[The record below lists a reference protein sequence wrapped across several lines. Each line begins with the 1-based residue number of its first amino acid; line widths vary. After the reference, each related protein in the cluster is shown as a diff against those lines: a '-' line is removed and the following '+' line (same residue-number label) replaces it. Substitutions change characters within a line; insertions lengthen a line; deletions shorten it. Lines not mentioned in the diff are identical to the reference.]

1 MDPDTAKV
9 NESLGQSSL
18 HADPQIDSGV
28 LNNIQSLWHE
38 LRGLSHDHFLLAA
51 LETRRAGQSLVTML
65 VAGVMVA
72 LLLNGVW
79 LGLLTAGAVWL
90 VENGLKPS
98 SAILLTV
105 AFNLLLLLIFIGII
119 RRQSRYLQFPALL
132 HSLKPEPAKRP
143 DKENR

>member
-1 MDPDTAKV
+1 MNPDTA
-9 NESLGQSSL
+9 NASIEHSSL
-18 HADPQIDSGV
+18 NVEPQRGSGL
-28 LNNIQSLWHE
+28 LNDIQSLLHE
-38 LRGLSHDHFLLAA
+38 LRELSHDHFLLAA

-72 LLLNGVW
+72 LLLNGLW

-90 VENGLKPS
+90 VENGLKAS

-105 AFNLLLLLIFIGII
+105 AFNLLLLLIFLGII

-143 DKENR
+143 DKDNR